1 MTSTVERLRNELK
14 QRLPTVDSP
23 RTVFEEPNP
32 TQARVVLHQIATNW
46 GWMITTRIIDGA
58 IYVWRMK

>member
-1 MTSTVERLRNELK
+1 MNNTERLRDELR

-23 RTVFEEPNP
+23 RSVFAETDP
-32 TQARVVLHQIATNW
+32 QRARIVLHQIATNW

-58 IYVWRMK
+58 LYVWRMK